1 MENQLCG
8 SQNINVQKKKSMK
21 KLIFVKT
28 GKEVEMGKTLAFGM
42 NSAYGFMPFYTVV
55 VCEESI
61 PFLIKEGI
69 IKEVEN
75 EEIPTEPYFYIKHLA
90 DRIHWNV
97 ENLRKYLSNLYTI
110 YPAAVFS
117 IMLREVAIVLD
128 EKYDNHIEN
137 SKEIYVISCLSG
149 EISKV
154 KDLNKIKNFKNF
166 AASRTLDDALAA
178 KHILKDPMKQ
188 LFKRGGKQKDKV

>member
-1 MENQLCG
+1 
-8 SQNINVQKKKSMK
+8 MK
-21 KLIFVKT
+21 KLIFVET
-28 GKEVEMGKTLAFGM
+28 GKEVEMGKQIVFYIQ
-42 NSAYGFMPFYTVV
+42 SAYGKIPTHCVIIN
-55 VCEESI
+55 EENL
-61 PFLIKEGI
+61 PYLIEEGI

-110 YPAAVFS
+110 YPAAGFS
-117 IMLREVAIVLD
+117 IMLREIAIVLD

-137 SKEIYVISCLSG
+137 SKEIYVISCLNG

-166 AASRTLDDALAA
+166 AAFRSLEDAITA
-178 KHILKDPMKQ
+178 KRILEEPMKQ
-188 LFKRGGKQKDKV
+188 LFRRNGK

>member
-1 MENQLCG
+1 
-8 SQNINVQKKKSMK
+8 MK
-21 KLIFVKT
+21 KLIFVET

-42 NSAYGFMPFYTVV
+42 NSAYGFMPFYTVI
-55 VCEESI
+55 VCEKSI

-97 ENLRKYLSNLYTI
+97 NNLRKYLGNLYTI

-117 IMLREVAIVLD
+117 ILLREVAIVLD
-128 EKYDNHIEN
+128 EKYDNHIKN
-137 SKEIYVISCLSG
+137 SEEIYVISCLNG

-166 AASRTLDDALAA
+166 AAFRSLEDAITA
-178 KHILKDPMKQ
+178 KKILEEPMKQ
-188 LFKRGGKQKDKV
+188 LFRRNGK

>member
-1 MENQLCG
+1 MESQLYG
-8 SQNINVQKKKSMK
+8 SQSINTKKKSMK

-28 GKEVEMGKTLAFGM
+28 GKEVEMGNTFAFGM

-137 SKEIYVISCLSG
+137 SKEIYVISSLNG

-166 AASRTLDDALAA
+166 AAFRTLEDAITA
-178 KHILKDPMKQ
+178 KKILEEPMKQ
-188 LFKRGGKQKDKV
+188 LFKRGGKQKD

>member
-1 MENQLCG
+1 MESQLCG
-8 SQNINVQKKKSMK
+8 SQSINLQKKSIK
-21 KLIFVKT
+21 KLIFVET

-42 NSAYGFMPFYTVV
+42 NSAYGFMPFYTVI
-55 VCEESI
+55 VCEKSI

-128 EKYDNHIEN
+128 EKYDNHIKN

-149 EISKV
+149 EITKV
-154 KDLNKIKNFKNF
+154 KDLNRIKNFKNF
-166 AASRTLDDALAA
+166 AAFRTLDDALAA
-178 KHILKDPMKQ
+178 KRILEEPMKQ
-188 LFKRGGKQKDKV
+188 LFKRSGK

>member
-1 MENQLCG
+1 
-8 SQNINVQKKKSMK
+8 MK

-28 GKEVEMGKTLAFGM
+28 GKEVEMCNTFASGM
-42 NSAYGFMPFYTVV
+42 NGAYGFMPFYTVV

-75 EEIPTEPYFYIKHLA
+75 EEIPTELYFYIKHFA
-90 DRIHWNV
+90 DRTHWNV
-97 ENLRKYLSNLYTI
+97 ENLRKYLNNLYTI

-128 EKYDNHIEN
+128 EKYDNHIKN
-137 SKEIYVISCLSG
+137 SKKIYVISSLNG
-149 EISKV
+149 EIIKI

-166 AASRTLDDALAA
+166 AAFRTLEDAITA
-178 KHILKDPMKQ
+178 KKILEEPMKQ
-188 LFKRGGKQKDKV
+188 LFKRDGKQKDKV

>member
-1 MENQLCG
+1 
-8 SQNINVQKKKSMK
+8 MK
-21 KLIFVKT
+21 KLIFVET
-28 GKEVEMGKTLAFGM
+28 GKEVEMGKKVGFGM
-42 NSAYGFMPFYTVV
+42 NSAYGFIPFYTVV
-55 VCEESI
+55 VCEKSI
-61 PFLIKEGI
+61 PFLIEEGV
-69 IKEVEN
+69 IKEVE
-75 EEIPTEPYFYIKHLA
+75 EEGTHVDPNFYIEHLA
-90 DRIHWNV
+90 KRIHWNV
-97 ENLRKYLSNLYTI
+97 DNLKKYLGNLYTI

-117 IMLREVAIVLD
+117 ILLKEIALVLD

-166 AASRTLDDALAA
+166 AAFRTLDDALAA

-188 LFKRGGKQKDKV
+188 LFKRGGKQKD

>member
-1 MENQLCG
+1 
-8 SQNINVQKKKSMK
+8 MK
-21 KLIFVKT
+21 KLIFVET
-28 GKEVEMGKTLAFGM
+28 GKEIEMGKTLAVGV
-42 NSAYGFMPFYTVV
+42 NSAYGFMPFYTVI

-61 PFLIKEGI
+61 PFLIKKGVV
-69 IKEVEN
+69 KEVEEQGTPVDPN
-75 EEIPTEPYFYIKHLA
+75 FYLENLA
-90 DRIHWNV
+90 KRIHWNV
-97 ENLRKYLSNLYTI
+97 DNLRKYLGNLYTI

-117 IMLREVAIVLD
+117 ILLREVAIVLD

-149 EISKV
+149 EIIKI

-166 AASRTLDDALAA
+166 AAFRTLDDALAA

-188 LFKRGGKQKDKV
+188 LFKRGGKQEN

>member
-1 MENQLCG
+1 MESQLCG
-8 SQNINVQKKKSMK
+8 SQSINLQKKSMK
-21 KLIFVKT
+21 KLIFVET

-42 NSAYGFMPFYTVV
+42 NSAYGFMPFYTVI
-55 VCEESI
+55 VCEKSI

-128 EKYDNHIEN
+128 EKYDNHIKN

-149 EISKV
+149 EITKV
-154 KDLNKIKNFKNF
+154 KDLNRIKNFKNF
-166 AASRTLDDALAA
+166 AAFRTLDDALAA
-178 KHILKDPMKQ
+178 KRILEEPMKQ
-188 LFKRGGKQKDKV
+188 LFKRSGK

>member
-1 MENQLCG
+1 
-8 SQNINVQKKKSMK
+8 MK
-21 KLIFVKT
+21 KLIFVET
-28 GKEVEMGKTLAFGM
+28 GKEVEMGKQIVFYIQ
-42 NSAYGFMPFYTVV
+42 SAYGKIPTHCVIIN
-55 VCEESI
+55 EENL
-61 PFLIKEGI
+61 PYLIEEGI

-117 IMLREVAIVLD
+117 IMLREIAIVLD

-137 SKEIYVISCLSG
+137 SKEIYVISCLNG

-166 AASRTLDDALAA
+166 AAFRSLEDAITA
-178 KHILKDPMKQ
+178 KRILKEPMKQ
-188 LFKRGGKQKDKV
+188 LFRRNGK

>member
-1 MENQLCG
+1 
-8 SQNINVQKKKSMK
+8 MK
-21 KLIFVKT
+21 KLIFVET
-28 GKEVEMGKTLAFGM
+28 GKEVEMGKTLVFGM
-42 NSAYGFMPFYTVV
+42 NSAYGFMSFHTVI

-61 PFLIKEGI
+61 PFLIKEGV
-69 IKEVEN
+69 IKEVE
-75 EEIPTEPYFYIKHLA
+75 EEGTHVDPNFYLEHLA
-90 DRIHWNV
+90 KRIHWNV
-97 ENLRKYLSNLYTI
+97 DNLRKYLGNLYTI

-117 IMLREVAIVLD
+117 ILLREVAIVLD

-166 AASRTLDDALAA
+166 AAFRTLEDAILA
-178 KHILKDPMKQ
+178 KKILEEPMKQ
-188 LFKRGGKQKDKV
+188 LFRRNGK

>member
-1 MENQLCG
+1 
-8 SQNINVQKKKSMK
+8 MK

-28 GKEVEMGKTLAFGM
+28 GKEVEMGNTFAFEM
-42 NSAYGFMPFYTVV
+42 NSAYSFMPFYTVV

-97 ENLRKYLSNLYTI
+97 ENLRKYLSSLYTV

-128 EKYDNHIEN
+128 EKYDNHIKN
-137 SKEIYVISCLSG
+137 SKEIYVISSLNG
-149 EISKV
+149 EIIIKI

-166 AASRTLDDALAA
+166 AAFRTLEDAITA
-178 KHILKDPMKQ
+178 KKILEEPMKQ
-188 LFKRGGKQKDKV
+188 LFKRDGKQKDKV

>member
-1 MENQLCG
+1 
-8 SQNINVQKKKSMK
+8 MK
-21 KLIFVKT
+21 KLIFVET

-61 PFLIKEGI
+61 PFLIEEGVV
-69 IKEVEN
+69 KEVE
-75 EEIPTEPYFYIKHLA
+75 EEGTHVDPNFYLEHLA
-90 DRIHWNV
+90 KRIHWNV
-97 ENLRKYLSNLYTI
+97 DNLRKYLGNLYTI

-117 IMLREVAIVLD
+117 ILLREVAIVLD

-149 EISKV
+149 EITKV

-166 AASRTLDDALAA
+166 AAFRTLEDCMQA
-178 KHILKDPMKQ
+178 KETLKPIMKG
-188 LFKRGGKQKDKV
+188 LFKRK

>member
-8 SQNINVQKKKSMK
+8 SQNINVQKKSMK
-21 KLIFVKT
+21 KLIFVET

-42 NSAYGFMPFYTVV
+42 NSAYGFMPFYTVI
-55 VCEESI
+55 VCEKSI

-128 EKYDNHIEN
+128 EKYDNHIKN

-149 EISKV
+149 EITKV
-154 KDLNKIKNFKNF
+154 KDLNRIKNFKNF
-166 AASRTLDDALAA
+166 AAFRTLDDALAA
-178 KHILKDPMKQ
+178 KRILEEPMKQ
-188 LFKRGGKQKDKV
+188 LFKRSGK

>member
-1 MENQLCG
+1 LVPR
-8 SQNINVQKKKSMK
+8 ILIKKKKSMK

-28 GKEVEMGKTLAFGM
+28 GKEVEMGNTFAFGM

-137 SKEIYVISCLSG
+137 SKEIYVISCLNG

-166 AASRTLDDALAA
+166 AAFRTLDDALAA
-178 KHILKDPMKQ
+178 KHILRDPMKQ
-188 LFKRGGKQKDKV
+188 LLKRGGKQEN